1 MPTTTPQQ
9 LVGAILSAGLI
20 PALAGPPGVG
30 KTAMCRAWAN
40 DTDRRFALI
49 DLGPCDPTD
58 IGGLPLITTDGSVVR
73 APMKILADL
82 AADPSPALLVLDDL
96 TAASPA
102 VQAATLRLL
111 LERQAGDLSLGAHVA
126 LAVTYNPADQ
136 GGLHDLE
143 DPVAG
148 RLVHVEVD
156 ADPTTVIA
164 GFLGSWPSTPVFP
177 TPTPD
182 AVAQWRRTIAGFLT
196 VNPRQ
201 TLATTASPAAPSP
214 RTWDF
219 AASLAATVHRHGDDD
234 LLVSV
239 IAAAV
244 GHGAALEFATWHAER
259 DLPDPAALIAS
270 PANVR
275 ISDTARPD
283 RTLLVAET
291 LTDHALH
298 AGEPD
303 ITETVWGLLA
313 TAVEDGQGDLVLP
326 AARRLTQAPRSNRPF
341 PPAAMPLLDLLGAA

>member
-1 MPTTTPQQ
+1 MTTPQQ

-30 KTAMCRAWAN
+30 KTSMCRAWAA
-40 DTDRRFALI
+40 DTGRRCALI

-58 IGGLPLITTDGSVVR
+58 LGGLPMLSVNGTVVR
-73 APMKILADL
+73 APMKLLADL
-82 AADPSPALLVLDDL
+82 ASDPSPALLVLDDL

-111 LERQAGDLSLGAHVA
+111 LERQAGDLQLGDHVA

-143 DPVAG
+143 GPVAG

-156 ADPTTVIA
+156 ADPGAVVA
-164 GFLGSWPSTPVFP
+164 GFLGIWPT
-177 TPTPD
+177 TPTFPPPAD
-182 AVAQWRRTIAGFLT
+182 AAIAQWRRTVAGFLT

-201 TLATTASPAAPSP
+201 TLAESTGPAAPSP

-219 AASLAATVHRHGDDD
+219 AAQLAATVSRHGDHE
-234 LLVSV
+234 LLIAV

-244 GHGAALEFATWHAER
+244 GQGAALEFATWHAER

-270 PANVR
+270 PSR
-275 ISDTARPD
+275 IRIGDTARPD
-283 RTLLVAET
+283 RTLLVAEA
-291 LTDHALH
+291 LTDHALR
-298 AGEPD
+298 AEDPAV
-303 ITETVWGLLA
+303 TETVWGLLA
-313 TAVEDGQGDLVLP
+313 TAVGDGQGDLVLP
-326 AARRLTQAPRSNRPF
+326 AARRLTQAPRTDRPF
-341 PPAAMPLLDLLGAA
+341 PPAALPLLDLLGSR